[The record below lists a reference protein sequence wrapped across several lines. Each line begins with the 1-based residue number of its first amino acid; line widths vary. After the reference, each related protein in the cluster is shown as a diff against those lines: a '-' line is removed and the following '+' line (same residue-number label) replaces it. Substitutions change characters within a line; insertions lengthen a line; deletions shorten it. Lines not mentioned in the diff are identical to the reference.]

1 MSISLPPMLRRR
13 NWPQAGFLLTLGLLL
28 SVAAAATTPPAATR
42 ISANPDFAHGLN
54 GWSTTG
60 AVHLEQKPPDQ
71 AGAQVVIGPGA
82 GSIRQ
87 RMAADGNNHMMVSV
101 LLHAKPAG
109 SAVVTVRFFD
119 KAGHELMSLRSPTD
133 IRPGKTPGSM
143 EEYFRPHPLT
153 AAVDISVSNDNS
165 PGTVTVERAELDQY
179 HDDDP
184 TLRSS
189 QDTAALMR
197 PFWQGTQVTD
207 EAVLLISDG
216 NGPATGTLMFQP
228 DKILS
233 VTSYDGA
240 VQYREGVDYRVDG
253 RTLTVLADSAISQI
267 HDSDL
272 KQGELA
278 WNVIGGK
285 QILVTYEHSDRWPGS
300 VQAYVGAQLPRTMR
314 LLREHQ
320 ALRIVAFGDSIT
332 YGIGSSHMDQIPPYQ
347 PPWVD
352 LFAAELRRVWNDPQI
367 ALFNSSQSGAA
378 SDWARAM
385 AGRMV
390 ASLHPD
396 LVIVAFGQN
405 DFWRITPA
413 AFAANLSAVVRTVR
427 ATNPHAEFLLVSTTR
442 FDPAYTSDPL
452 YWSRVTQ
459 YDARLRAMTG
469 PGVQLVDM
477 TAISGAVFAAKA
489 PRDCLND
496 PLHPNDYLSRWYA
509 QSMVAA
515 LTPEP
520 GPAPAP

>member
-71 AGAQVVIGPGA
+71 AGAEIVIGPGA

-197 PFWQGTQVTD
+197 PFWQGTQVAD

-332 YGIGSSHMDQIPPYQ
+332 YGIGSSHMDQIPPTNRHGWTCSQ
-347 PPWVD
+347 PNCGACGTIPKSRCSTP
-352 LFAAELRRVWNDPQI
+352 RR
-367 ALFNSSQSGAA
+367 A
-378 SDWARAM
+378 
-385 AGRMV
+385 
-390 ASLHPD
+390 
-396 LVIVAFGQN
+396 
-405 DFWRITPA
+405 
-413 AFAANLSAVVRTVR
+413 
-427 ATNPHAEFLLVSTTR
+427 
-442 FDPAYTSDPL
+442 
-452 YWSRVTQ
+452 
-459 YDARLRAMTG
+459 ARLLTGRARWQGAWSHPSIPIWSSSPLARTIFGESPPPRLPPICRRSCAPCGRPIPMRSSCWFPLRASIPPIRPTRSTG
-469 PGVQLVDM
+469 VG
-477 TAISGAVFAAKA
+477 
-489 PRDCLND
+489 
-496 PLHPNDYLSRWYA
+496 
-509 QSMVAA
+509 
-515 LTPEP
+515 
-520 GPAPAP
+520 